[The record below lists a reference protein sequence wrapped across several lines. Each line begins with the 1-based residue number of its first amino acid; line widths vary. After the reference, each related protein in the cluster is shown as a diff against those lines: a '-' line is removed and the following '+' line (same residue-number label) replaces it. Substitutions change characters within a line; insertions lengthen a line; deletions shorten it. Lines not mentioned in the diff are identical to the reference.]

1 MIRSILEKLG
11 IISSNASGCSFHFI
25 KRVVS
30 MNVKVLL
37 PYLIISLKAEA
48 NDFFLF
54 GLINSFCFSF
64 SFKFIN
70 TEIILFHASLNI
82 LDLLAF
88 IESLANLITST
99 IYLLFLLLI
108 QSSYHCN
115 VCCIINT
122 FTAISVVSWVAM
134 AVFMLEQSFTCRSI
148 YSLSNH
154 SAFVQVL
161 SNPEQSI
168 NIPRD
173 RSLTKTICSFT
184 R

>member
-1 MIRSILEKLG
+1 MWR
-11 IISSNASGCSFHFI
+11 
-25 KRVVS
+25 
-30 MNVKVLL
+30 VLL
-37 PYLIISLKAEA
+37 PYSTISLKAEA

-54 GLINSFCFSF
+54 ELINSLRFSF
-64 SFKFIN
+64 NFKFNNI
-70 TEIILFHASLNI
+70 ELILFHASLHI
-82 LDLLAF
+82 LGLLAF
-88 IESLANLITST
+88 IESFAILITPT

-108 QSSYHCN
+108 QSSYHCD

-122 FTAISVVSWVAM
+122 FTAISVVSCVAM

>member
-1 MIRSILEKLG
+1 MHLDVISILLNKL
-11 IISSNASGCSFHFI
+11 SQWMW
-25 KRVVS
+25 R
-30 MNVKVLL
+30 VLL
-37 PYLIISLKAEA
+37 PYSTISLKAEE

-54 GLINSFCFSF
+54 ELINSLHFSLN
-64 SFKFIN
+64 FKFNNIE
-70 TEIILFHASLNI
+70 TIYLFITHLLHASMDI
-82 LDLLAF
+82 LGLLAF
-88 IESLANLITST
+88 IESFANLITST

-115 VCCIINT
+115 ACCIINT

-154 SAFVQVL
+154 SALVQVL